1 MYTVDK
7 KQVGNLKEKK
17 KKRQQNA
24 TLNKQQPISDF
35 HVMEIW
41 ICKLSQAEY
50 ANKKKEN
57 WTYFLLLRMDQLL
70 QKNEGTK
77 ASDP

>member
-7 KQVGNLKEKK
+7 KQVGNLKK
-17 KKRQQNA
+17 KKRQQKA

-41 ICKLSQAEY
+41 ICKFSQAEY
-50 ANKKKEN
+50 ANKQKEIL
-57 WTYFLLLRMDQLL
+57 TYFLLLGMDQLF

>member
-35 HVMEIW
+35 HVMEI
-41 ICKLSQAEY
+41 
-50 ANKKKEN
+50 
-57 WTYFLLLRMDQLL
+57 
-70 QKNEGTK
+70 
-77 ASDP
+77 